1 MRSSY
6 LSGAESDFLAYVYFI
21 RNPLDM
27 PRNSNATSKKSN
39 PVLVIKA
46 EDLPITNPPIPKK
59 KKVKNFVNNADMLK
73 EINLS
78 KTKMRANPKLLP
90 SECIT
95 RTLAMMFLQMVD
107 RYGNRRN
114 WSQYTYLD
122 EFKGAAIGN
131 LCAKWHCFDETKYD
145 NPFAYYTQLIER
157 SFKGQIV
164 KEKKISLVRDAL
176 LIDMGKTPSYDA
188 QIRHE
193 QKVVAA
199 KGANE

>member
-1 MRSSY
+1 M
-6 LSGAESDFLAYVYFI
+6 E
-21 RNPLDM
+21 
-27 PRNSNATSKKSN
+27 TTT
-39 PVLVIKA
+39 PVV
-46 EDLPITNPPIPKK
+46 KK
-59 KKVKNFVNNADMLK
+59 KKVKNFVNNGDMLI

-78 KTKMRANPKLLP
+78 KAKMRANPKLLP

-95 RTLAMMFLQMVD
+95 RRLADMFLSMVD

-164 KEKKISLVRDAL
+164 KEKKISIVRDAL
-176 LIDMGKTPSYDA
+176 LVDMGKSPSYDA

-193 QKVVAA
+193 QKNAA
-199 KGANE
+199 KGGDE